1 MKTLR
6 GATLAAALGLAML
19 LVAGP
24 DVAAQEVKLRASGSF
39 PAGHTG
45 SIAMEVFKSELARRT
60 NGAVAVELFPGNTLG
75 GAFEQVDQVRTGQV
89 HMAWAGPSF
98 YDRLVPEFNAATL
111 PFAANTAAQAF
122 CMIDSELGAYLAEKS
137 AEKGVLVLGW
147 GSNGFRHITNNK
159 RPIKKVDDLKG
170 LKIRTPSGEVFSLTF
185 RAVGA
190 NPTPIDIK
198 ELYQALQQGV
208 VDGQENPYDNMW
220 VRKFHEVQKY
230 LSNSGHFYDWVT
242 YFMHKP
248 TFDGLKP
255 EHQKAV
261 RESMFAAVAYQR
273 ALAERENHEALGK
286 LVKGGMKYDELP
298 KAELARFRE
307 AARPVYDRIR
317 ERIGAKSVDLA
328 TKAIKECG
336 S

>member
-1 MKTLR
+1 MKTFR
-6 GATLAAALGLAML
+6 AATLAAALGFATT

-24 DVAAQEVKLRASGSF
+24 PASAQEVKLRASGSF

-89 HMAWAGPSF
+89 HMSWAGPSF

-111 PFAANTAAQAF
+111 PLAANTAAQAF
-122 CMIDSELGAYLAEKS
+122 CMIDSELGTYLAEKS

-159 RPIKKVDDLKG
+159 RPIKKVEDLRG

-185 RAVGA
+185 RSVGA

-261 RESMFAAVAYQR
+261 REAMFAAVAYQR
-273 ALAERENHEALGK
+273 ALAERENAEALGK
-286 LVKGGMKYDELP
+286 LIKGGMKYDELS
-298 KAELARFRE
+298 KAELAKFRE
-307 AARPVYDRIR
+307 ASRPVYDRIR
-317 ERIGAKSVDLA
+317 ERIGAKPVELA
-328 TKAIKECG
+328 VKAIKECG

>member
-1 MKTLR
+1 MKSAVAR
-6 GATLAAALGLAML
+6 SFAAVLGLAVL

-24 DVAAQEVKLRASGSF
+24 DASAQQVKLRASGSF

-45 SIAMEVFKSELARRT
+45 SIAMEVFKSEVARLT
-60 NGAVAVELFPGNTLG
+60 KGAVAVELFPGNVLG
-75 GAFEQVDQVRTGQV
+75 GAFEQVDQVRTGQI
-89 HMAWAGPSF
+89 HMSWAGPSF

-111 PFAANTAAQAF
+111 PFAASTASQAF
-122 CMIDSELGAYLAEKS
+122 CQIDSELGTFLTERAS
-137 AEKGVLVLGW
+137 EKGVLVLGW

-170 LKIRTPSGEVFSLTF
+170 LKIRTPSGEIFSLTF

-230 LSNSGHFYDWVT
+230 LSNSGHFYDWVA

-248 TFDGLKP
+248 TFDALKP
-255 EHQKAV
+255 DQQKAV
-261 RESMFAAVAYQR
+261 REAMFTAVSYQR
-273 ALAERENHEALGK
+273 ALAERENNEALGK
-286 LVKGGMKYDELP
+286 LVKGGMKYDELS
-298 KAELARFRE
+298 KEELGKFRE
-307 AARPVYDRIR
+307 AVRPVWDRIR
-317 ERIGAKSVDLA
+317 ERIGSKAVDLA
-328 TKAIKECG
+328 VKAVKEC

>member
-1 MKTLR
+1 MILR
-6 GATLAAALGLAML
+6 SFAAVVVIAALLG
-19 LVAGP
+19 AGP
-24 DVAAQEVKLRASGSF
+24 DASAQEVKLRASGSF

-45 SIAMEVFKSELARRT
+45 SIAMEVFKSELARLT
-60 NGAVAVELFPGNTLG
+60 KGAVVVELFPGNVLG
-75 GAFEQVDQVRTGQV
+75 GAFEQVDQVRTGQIQ
-89 HMAWAGPSF
+89 MSWAGPSF
-98 YDRLVPEFNAATL
+98 YDRLVPEFNASTL
-111 PFAANTAAQAF
+111 PFAASTASQAF
-122 CMIDSELGAYLAEKS
+122 CQIDSELGSYLAERS

-170 LKIRTPSGEVFSLTF
+170 LKIRTPSGEVFSMTF

-242 YFMHKP
+242 YFMHRP

-255 EHQKAV
+255 EYQKAV
-261 RESMFAAVAYQR
+261 REAMFAAVAYQR
-273 ALAERENHEALGK
+273 ALAERQNTEALGK
-286 LVKGGMKYDELP
+286 LIKGGMKYDELS
-298 KAELARFRE
+298 KEELAKFRE
-307 AARPVYDRIR
+307 AVRPVYDTIR
-317 ERIGAKSVDLA
+317 QRIGGKAVDLA
-328 TKAIKECG
+328 LKAIKEC

>member
-1 MKTLR
+1 M
-6 GATLAAALGLAML
+6 
-19 LVAGP
+19 
-24 DVAAQEVKLRASGSF
+24 
-39 PAGHTG
+39 
-45 SIAMEVFKSELARRT
+45 
-60 NGAVAVELFPGNTLG
+60 
-75 GAFEQVDQVRTGQV
+75 
-89 HMAWAGPSF
+89 
-98 YDRLVPEFNAATL
+98 
-111 PFAANTAAQAF
+111 
-122 CMIDSELGAYLAEKS
+122 
-137 AEKGVLVLGW
+137 LGW
-147 GSNGFRHITNNK
+147 GSNGFRHITNNR

-230 LSNSGHFYDWVT
+230 LSNSGHFYDWVA

-261 RESMFAAVAYQR
+261 RESMFTAVAYQR
-273 ALAERENHEALGK
+273 ALAERENHEALAK
-286 LVKGGMKYDELP
+286 LIKGGMKYDELS
-298 KAELARFRE
+298 KAELTKFRE
-307 AARPVYDRIR
+307 AARPVYDKIR
-317 ERIGAKSVDLA
+317 ERVGAKSIDLA
-328 TKAIKECG
+328 LKAIKECG
-336 S
+336 G

>member
-1 MKTLR
+1 MRASTR
-6 GATLAAALGLAML
+6 FTIVALGLAGAL
-19 LVAGP
+19 ADGLDASG
-24 DVAAQEVKLRASGSF
+24 QEVRLRASGSF

-45 SIAMEVFKSELARRT
+45 SIAMETFKSEVARLT
-60 NGAVAVELFPGNTLG
+60 KGAVVVELFPGNVLG
-75 GAFEQVDQVRTGQV
+75 GAFEQVDQIRTGQIQ
-89 HMAWAGPSF
+89 MAWAGPSF

-111 PFAANTAAQAF
+111 PFAAANGTQAF
-122 CMIDSELGAYLAEKS
+122 CMIDSELGTYLAQKS

-147 GSNGFRHITNNK
+147 GSNGSRHVTNNR
-159 RPIKKVDDLKG
+159 RPIKKVEDLKG
-170 LKIRTPSGEVFSLTF
+170 LKIRIPSGEIFAMTF

-230 LSNSGHFYDWVT
+230 LSNTGHFYDWVT

-248 TFDGLKP
+248 THDALKP
-255 EHQKAV
+255 EHQKAI
-261 RESMFAAVAYQR
+261 RDAMFASVAFQR
-273 ALAERENHEALGK
+273 ALAERENGDALGK
-286 LVKGGMKYDELP
+286 LVKGGMRYDELP
-298 KAELARFRE
+298 GEELAKFRDLT
-307 AARPVYDRIR
+307 RPVYDKIR
-317 ERIGAKSVDLA
+317 ERIGDRAVDLA
-328 TKAIKECG
+328 LKAIKACQ

>member
-1 MKTLR
+1 MKSAVAR
-6 GATLAAALGLAML
+6 SFAAVLGLAVL

-24 DVAAQEVKLRASGSF
+24 DASAQQLKLRASGSF

-45 SIAMEVFKSELARRT
+45 SIAMEVFKSEVARLT
-60 NGAVAVELFPGNTLG
+60 KGAVAVELFPGNVLG
-75 GAFEQVDQVRTGQV
+75 GAFEQVDQVRTGQI
-89 HMAWAGPSF
+89 HMSWAGPSF

-111 PFAANTAAQAF
+111 PFAASTASQAF
-122 CMIDSELGAYLAEKS
+122 CQIDSELGTFLAERAS
-137 AEKGVLVLGW
+137 EKGVLVLGW

-170 LKIRTPSGEVFSLTF
+170 LKIRTPSGEIFSLAF

-230 LSNSGHFYDWVT
+230 LSNSGHFYDWVA

-248 TFDGLKP
+248 TFDALKP
-255 EHQKAV
+255 DQQKAV
-261 RESMFAAVAYQR
+261 REAMFTAVSYQR
-273 ALAERENHEALGK
+273 ALAERENNEALGK
-286 LVKGGMKYDELP
+286 LVKGGMKYDELS
-298 KAELARFRE
+298 KEELGKFRE
-307 AARPVYDRIR
+307 AVRPVWDRIR
-317 ERIGAKSVDLA
+317 ERIGSKAVDLA
-328 TKAIKECG
+328 VKAVKEC